1 MASDRVGQSLLEA
14 GSKSPKAKPEAAR
27 DEWVVE
33 CAARLFLEGSL
44 SGVKMT
50 DIADASGVGVATLY
64 RRFKSKTRLSVEAAT
79 LLWKRFNERIC
90 ELVESDEFLA
100 MNGADRLE
108 TLLRE
113 YGAHYVANREFVSF
127 LDEFDHLV
135 LSEGVDEGE
144 LESYGREVDSFYI
157 IFDDAY
163 RLGVSDGSVLI
174 LPDFETF
181 YKSVAHALVSVAE
194 KMARGEV
201 IPSDDFSD
209 GVEELECIVDMAV
222 KFVRK

>member
-1 MASDRVGQSLLEA
+1 
-14 GSKSPKAKPEAAR
+14 
-27 DEWVVE
+27 
-33 CAARLFLEGSL
+33 
-44 SGVKMT
+44 MT

-90 ELVESDEFLA
+90 ELVESDDFLT

-135 LSEGVDEGE
+135 LSEGVEGGE

-163 RLGVSDGSVLI
+163 QLGISDGSVLI
-174 LPDFETF
+174 LPDFATF

-209 GVEELECIVDMAV
+209 GMEELDCIVDMAV
-222 KFVRK
+222 KYVKK